1 MKKAIIILLVIFTG
15 MTILFIKCS
24 KEDETVVAAISGK
37 VTYVSVSGTAMDADG
52 AVITVYKGTS
62 ADEEYMT
69 VVANESGMYKV
80 ERVDAGDYFLVAT
93 YSTENVNNLKSDGV
107 DGMTFK
113 SEGVAVSVGSSDVVQ
128 DITLG
133 NFASTGADVIST
145 SDGTWAQESHSKVT
159 WKTLYHGEAAQ
170 LTGGFNNFGIKQLD
184 FDEADPASTVIKGW
198 VQLSSINTF
207 EPGRD
212 ALGHCVTDDLGV
224 EYNPADT
231 AADGTLNA
239 SAVDASTDTAWFNST
254 SVQAYGNGYLAKGN
268 LIFKGVTKQIDMFFV
283 YNGTHEIPGRTSG
296 ADPFAVFEGEFTFD
310 AANDYNVDYS
320 GGDEI
325 EVNIHL
331 QMQGPHIE

>member
-1 MKKAIIILLVIFTG
+1 MKKTIIFLFVIFTG
-15 MTILFIKCS
+15 MTILFTKCS
-24 KEDETVVAAISGK
+24 KDDETVVATISGK
-37 VTYVSVSGTAMDADG
+37 VTYISASGATMDAGG

-62 ADEEYMT
+62 AGEEYMAI
-69 VVANESGMYKV
+69 VANETGMYKV

-93 YSTENVNNLKSDGV
+93 YNTENVNNLKSDGV
-107 DGMTFK
+107 DGTTFK
-113 SEGVAVSVGSSDVVQ
+113 SDGVVVSIGSSDVVQ

-133 NFASTGADVIST
+133 NVASAGTNVIST
-145 SDGTWAQESHSKVT
+145 TDGTWSKESHSKIT

-170 LTGGFNNFGIKQLD
+170 LVGGFNNFGIKQLD

-231 AADGTLNA
+231 AVDGTLNA

-254 SVQAYGNGYLAKGN
+254 SVQAYGNGYLAKGD

-283 YNGTHEIPGRTSG
+283 YNGTYLIPGRTGGS
-296 ADPFAVFEGEFTFD
+296 DPFAVFEGEFTFD

-331 QMQGPHIE
+331 QMKGPHIE